1 MLVQPFR
8 SLAPRLQRV
17 LGSLPANQ
25 GLSRLLPS
33 CVALQLCTSN
43 NLTSSEF
50 KQSDANQRKTSKAQ
64 LERIHRA
71 DTGSSFSVF
80 TAGAA
85 RKRAESA
92 KSQMGVEMA
101 DASTVTKVTK
111 TLVPLKPLNVDDW
124 KKLKKESYNKTR
136 FEVSMMEKLLSA
148 RADIDVAKS
157 LLVFVTMESGTVE
170 YELLLKYLAL
180 CVQQQHLTE
189 VLDLYVMM
197 KSRFKVLEIGAYSLF
212 ISGFCKTDHWR
223 EAVVFLESIKK
234 MVTPSPRNYGDIII
248 SALKHKDVETAWIL
262 LKEMESKNLKP
273 TENTLQAFFD
283 YGKSFYDDQYENK
296 IMYILFYLRN
306 NQIYPG
312 EGLMHSIHSWFESIP
327 GNQWEGHETTI
338 LHSGECPVCNTLLE
352 SIQLSTEEYH
362 VLRECVMNDII
373 QGTDTFKKTTPQN
386 SYQVY
391 VDNSNYSSFNWK
403 NISRCYKTNQNE
415 MDSNKMKWCQVSRL
429 LLVLQSSRQVETI
442 TQIPDLYLVDGG
454 LALGSQKLLDVVS
467 FLANRNMRLLVLGRK
482 HMLGGT
488 RSWNKGHMA
497 EIQKYADCF
506 FTENISEDDPFLL
519 YATIHSGSHC
529 KFLSRDLMRDHKAC
543 LSDQNTRR
551 LFFKWQRGH
560 QLVLSRY
567 NPGKRMKFEIIPKYD
582 TIVQTSSD
590 TWHIPYDEEGV
601 ERCSYEVPRKWLC
614 LRKHN

>member
-1 MLVQPFR
+1 MLVQPLG

-17 LGSLPANQ
+17 LCSPRAHQAVCSLF
-25 GLSRLLPS
+25 PS
-33 CVALQLCTSN
+33 CGVPQLHTSKS
-43 NLTSSEF
+43 LMSSEF

-92 KSQMGVEMA
+92 KSQMGLELA
-101 DASTVTKVTK
+101 ETSTVTKVGK
-111 TLVPLKPLNVDDW
+111 SLVPLKPLNVDDW
-124 KKLKKESYNKTR
+124 KKLKTESPNKTR

-157 LLVFVTMESGTVE
+157 LLVFVTMENGTVE

-180 CVQQQHLTE
+180 CVQQQQLTE
-189 VLDLYVMM
+189 ILDLYGMM
-197 KSRFKVLEIGAYSLF
+197 KTRFKILDIGAYSLF
-212 ISGFCKTDHWR
+212 ISGFSKTDRWR
-223 EAVVFLESIKK
+223 EAVMFLDSIKK
-234 MVTPSPRNYGDIII
+234 MVTPSPRNYGDIVI
-248 SALKHKDVETAWIL
+248 SALEHKEVETAWML
-262 LKEMESKNLKP
+262 FKEMENKNLKP
-273 TENTLQAFFD
+273 TENTLQTFFD
-283 YGKSFYDDQYENK
+283 YGKSFCDDQYENK
-296 IMYILFYLRN
+296 IMYILFYLRD

-312 EGLMHSIHSWFESIP
+312 KGLMQSIHSWFESIP
-327 GNQWEGHETTI
+327 GKQWEGHETAI
-338 LHSGECPVCNTLLE
+338 LHSGKCPVCNTLLE
-352 SIQLSTEEYH
+352 SIQLSVEEYH
-362 VLRECVMNDII
+362 LLRECVMNEII
-373 QGTDTFKKTTPQN
+373 QGTDTFKKTTPQELQHFQTFVKKRPPYDIVIDGLN
-386 SYQVY
+386 VA
-391 VDNSNYSSFNWK
+391 
-403 NISRCYKTNQNE
+403 NIAPKGNQ
-415 MDSNKMKWCQVSRL
+415 SK
-429 LLVLQSSRQVETI
+429 I
-442 TQIPDLYLVDGG
+442 
-454 LALGSQKLLDVVS
+454 LLDVVS
-467 FLANRNMRLLVLGRK
+467 YLANRNMRLLVLGRK
-482 HMLGGT
+482 HMLRGT
-488 RSWNKGHMA
+488 RSWNKAHMA
-497 EIQKYADCF
+497 DIQKYADCF

-519 YATIHSGSHC
+519 YATMHSGNHC

-567 NPGKRMKFEIIPKYD
+567 NPGNRMKFEIISKYD
-582 TIVQTSSD
+582 TIVQTTQD